1 MADTGSVERLLGA
14 ILADTPHLP
23 GATCKSDPKLWDGS
37 TPEDAELAAWAC
49 AHSCP
54 VFQRCR
60 AWILDPPDTRPPP
73 GVVAGL
79 IT

>member
-1 MADTGSVERLLGA
+1 MSDPIKRLLAAVADAPQLSGA
-14 ILADTPHLP
+14 LCRH
-23 GATCKSDPKLWDGS
+23 DPKLWDGE

-60 AWILDPPDTRPPP
+60 AWILDPDTSPPS
-73 GVVAGL
+73 GVIGGF